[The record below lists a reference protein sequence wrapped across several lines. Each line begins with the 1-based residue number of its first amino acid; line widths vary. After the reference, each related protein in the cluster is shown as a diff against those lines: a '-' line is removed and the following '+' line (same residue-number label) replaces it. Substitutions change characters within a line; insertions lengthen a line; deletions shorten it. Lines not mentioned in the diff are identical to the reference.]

1 MTLLEN
7 YSSKI
12 QDLIKNQETNKN
24 VFFLL
29 EKAFQETIGHKLF
42 TILKYD
48 HNKFMLERMFTNKPI
63 EYPTK
68 GMKKLKKSLWQKCVF
83 EDGNIYIGYNSE
95 DIKNSFPDY
104 ELIFKLECKSVMN
117 IPIVNNNFIKGSINI
132 LHKENWYNQSHI
144 KSAKRL
150 TNLIRKII

>member
-1 MTLLEN
+1 M
-7 YSSKI
+7 
-12 QDLIKNQETNKN
+12 
-24 VFFLL
+24 
-29 EKAFQETIGHKLF
+29 
-42 TILKYD
+42 
-48 HNKFMLERMFTNKPI
+48 
-63 EYPTK
+63 
-68 GMKKLKKSLWQKCVF
+68 
-83 EDGNIYIGYNSE
+83 GYNSA

-117 IPIVNNNFIKGSINI
+117 IPIVNDNFIKGSVNI

>member
-1 MTLLEN
+1 MSLFERHCDEIQNYIQLNEN
-7 YSSKI
+7 KKVIFS
-12 QDLIKNQETNKN
+12 
-24 VFFLL
+24 FL
-29 EKAFQETIGHKLF
+29 EKAFLEVIGHKLF

-117 IPIVNNNFIKGSINI
+117 IPIVNDNFIKGSVNI